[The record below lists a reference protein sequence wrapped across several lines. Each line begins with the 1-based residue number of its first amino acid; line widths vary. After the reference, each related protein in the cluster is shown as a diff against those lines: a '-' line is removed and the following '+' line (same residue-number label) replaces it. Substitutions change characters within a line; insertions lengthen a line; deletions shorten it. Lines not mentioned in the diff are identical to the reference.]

1 MKFKLKIIGV
11 FFLGAMV
18 FSACETGIES
28 QIAEE
33 EIKDAMREQQEAWN
47 QGDIEAFMSYYLES
61 EDINFVTSKG
71 LVKGHSTLLSRYQ
84 RSYPDRE
91 SMGDL
96 EFDFLD
102 FKSIDANYAML
113 VGKWTLY
120 REHDAPGGYFSFLW
134 QKTSEG
140 WKIIH
145 DHTS

>member
-1 MKFKLKIIGV
+1 MKFKLKLIGV
-11 FFLGAMV
+11 FLLTTLV
-18 FSACETGIES
+18 FSACETGIKG

-33 EIKDAMREQQEAWN
+33 EIKHAMREQQDAWN
-47 QGDIEAFMSYYLES
+47 QGDIDGFMSFYLES

-71 LVKGHSTLLSRYQ
+71 LVKGHSTLLSRYKK
-84 RSYPDRE
+84 SYPNRE
-91 SMGDL
+91 SMGEL

-102 FKSIDANYAML
+102 FKSLDSGSALL

-120 REHDAPGGYFSFLW
+120 RENDAPGGYFSLVW
-134 QKTSEG
+134 KKTSEG